1 MLIGVVVAETEQG
14 VAQAILKGM
23 IDFERD
29 PWPLVSESAKSLV
42 KQMLDP
48 DPRRRLTA
56 QQVLGKHPLT
66 LLGDD
71 GTLVNLALCFYLLL
85 RE

>member
-1 MLIGVVVAETEQG
+1 MLIKVVVAETEQG

-56 QQVLGKHPLT
+56 QQVLGKP
-66 LLGDD
+66 
-71 GTLVNLALCFYLLL
+71 LLL
-85 RE
+85 FLVMMELW